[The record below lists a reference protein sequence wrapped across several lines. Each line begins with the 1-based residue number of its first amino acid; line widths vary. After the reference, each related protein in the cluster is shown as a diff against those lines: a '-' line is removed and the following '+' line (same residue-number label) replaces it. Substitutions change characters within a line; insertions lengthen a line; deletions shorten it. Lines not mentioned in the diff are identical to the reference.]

1 MTRFTRKEGSRFAI
15 RERKNFRNIENSAGF
30 EPGQRRNIKVQ
41 FNFEDGRV
49 TIASQFLFSNNNN
62 NNNNNISKDR
72 NNNEFATR
80 EARIILLSRAN
91 RPKRDFFSV
100 GWKDGKK
107 CWEKEKSTKEYS
119 RNTLVAYY
127 KNMRTRRKWDE
138 IPILISFS
146 RIASSCINV
155 FSSSLY
161 YSFPTF
167 FSFFF
172 FFLFYS
178 RSTDWFQILDGRTKD
193 GFTVFPGESGITVKR
208 MELRTEIKREERK
221 EERK

>member
-15 RERKNFRNIENSAGF
+15 RERKNFRNIEDSAGF

-91 RPKRDFFSV
+91 RPKRDFFSA
-100 GWKDGKK
+100 GWKDGK
-107 CWEKEKSTKEYS
+107 EVLREGKEHERILKEYA
-119 RNTLVAYY
+119 RC
-127 KNMRTRRKWDE
+127 
-138 IPILISFS
+138 IL
-146 RIASSCINV
+146 
-155 FSSSLY
+155 
-161 YSFPTF
+161 
-167 FSFFF
+167 
-172 FFLFYS
+172 
-178 RSTDWFQILDGRTKD
+178 
-193 GFTVFPGESGITVKR
+193 
-208 MELRTEIKREERK
+208 
-221 EERK
+221 